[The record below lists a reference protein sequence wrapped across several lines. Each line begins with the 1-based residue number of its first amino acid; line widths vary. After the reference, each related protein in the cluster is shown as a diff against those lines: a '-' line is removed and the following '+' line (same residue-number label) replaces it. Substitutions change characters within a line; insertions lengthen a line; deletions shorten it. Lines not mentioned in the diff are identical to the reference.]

1 MWWTLIIAI
10 IAWGLYRFFSD
21 YSKQKEKMEK
31 IGGVKKKYS
40 TLINTI
46 LSGDSKCRIIQETS
60 TFIRIG
66 VSGISGSTLF
76 DIAQTFG
83 TVTIQYRVD
92 STVFG
97 KNKLEWV
104 FDENMNQVTM
114 LEKINTDIEELTLKT
129 MSKFS

>member
-1 MWWTLIIAI
+1 MWRTIIIAI
-10 IAWGLYRFFSD
+10 IAWNLFRFFSD
-21 YSKQKEKMEK
+21 FSKQKEKMEK

-76 DIAQTFG
+76 DITQTFG
-83 TVTIQYRVD
+83 TVTIQYKVD

-114 LEKINTDIEELTLKT
+114 LEKINADIEELTLKII
-129 MSKFS
+129 SKFS